1 MAYRISRQIREQL
14 GKHSQHG
21 AKHVAANVDC
31 CLDVADNG
39 QVKLRA
45 TLLLHQTRCP
55 VSPANLSASHLASAH
70 SDLLHR
76 MASSKYEHN
85 GRNVRNNNKGQ
96 AGSNGIDIL
105 LPRGRDSTQ
114 LKRNADFDK
123 HDSNEKKDLAPEKP
137 LLQKSVAVETFA

>member
-1 MAYRISRQIREQL
+1 
-14 GKHSQHG
+14 
-21 AKHVAANVDC
+21 
-31 CLDVADNG
+31 
-39 QVKLRA
+39 
-45 TLLLHQTRCP
+45 
-55 VSPANLSASHLASAH
+55 
-70 SDLLHR
+70 